1 MAAKKKAKKATKK
14 LAKKAAKAIGK
25 VAKTPAKKVAK
36 AITKVAKAPIKKA
49 AKKAAKAAK
58 AIEKVAKAPIK
69 KAAKATKKAARPKAV
84 VAKPR
89 EALELVTVIGASPED
104 VLAAWLDSA
113 AHSAFTGADAA
124 IDGFAGGKH
133 SAWSGYIEGRF
144 LSIDPGGLAM
154 TWRTTEFAP
163 SDPDSHVELRLTP
176 EAGGAR
182 TRLTLVHTG
191 LPEGGAEKYG
201 KGWQDFYF
209 RPMSRYFK
217 G

>member
-1 MAAKKKAKKATKK
+1 MAAKKKTKKATKK
-14 LAKKAAKAIGK
+14 LARKAKAIRKVAKAPAKKAAKAI
-25 VAKTPAKKVAK
+25 KKVAK
-36 AITKVAKAPIKKA
+36 PVK
-49 AKKAAKAAK
+49 KAAK
-58 AIEKVAKAPIK
+58 AIEKVGKSTKKIAQAPIK
-69 KAAKATKKAARPKAV
+69 KATKKAVRPKAV

-89 EALELVTVIGASPED
+89 ESLELVTVIGASPED

-163 SDPDSHVELRLTP
+163 SDPDSHVELRLAP

>member
-1 MAAKKKAKKATKK
+1 MAAKKKTKKATRK
-14 LAKKAAKAIGK
+14 LAKKAAKAIR
-25 VAKTPAKKVAK
+25 
-36 AITKVAKAPIKKA
+36 KVAKAP
-49 AKKAAKAAK
+49 AKKAAKAIK
-58 AIEKVAKAPIK
+58 KVAKPVKKAAKPIK
-69 KAAKATKKAARPKAV
+69 KVAKSIKKATKKAARPKAV

-89 EALELVTVIGASPED
+89 ESLELVTVIGASPED

-163 SDPDSHVELRLTP
+163 SDPDSHVELRLAP